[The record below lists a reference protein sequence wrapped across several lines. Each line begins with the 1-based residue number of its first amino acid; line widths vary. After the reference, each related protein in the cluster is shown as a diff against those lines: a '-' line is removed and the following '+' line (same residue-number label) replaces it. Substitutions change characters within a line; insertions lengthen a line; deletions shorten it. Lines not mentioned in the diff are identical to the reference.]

1 MNFVQFASAVKS
13 AQLLSQH
20 HMLSCNLYR
29 AGKKSSKI
37 SPLSVDK
44 LGLKSLG
51 GGYWKNPFEILKHKS
66 FHYWLPMNWCWVLLS
81 YPASWEKC
89 FQEIPKLWAICCSVI
104 DIRPNLFQ
112 SGLKKK
118 QPRLFFFFSF
128 LLHFLNCVPRRGAIC
143 RSVIDIT
150 RASNRYQIVSA
161 PLATAQ
167 SAHGENNEKGIEP
180 VQDTENFQIVL
191 KTMW

>member
-1 MNFVQFASAVKS
+1 M
-13 AQLLSQH
+13 
-20 HMLSCNLYR
+20 
-29 AGKKSSKI
+29 
-37 SPLSVDK
+37 
-44 LGLKSLG
+44 
-51 GGYWKNPFEILKHKS
+51 
-66 FHYWLPMNWCWVLLS
+66 
-81 YPASWEKC
+81 
-89 FQEIPKLWAICCSVI
+89 I

-112 SGLKKK
+112 SGLKKNGHVF
-118 QPRLFFFFSF
+118 FFFFSF

-167 SAHGENNEKGIEP
+167 TAQTAHGENNEKGIEP

-191 KTMW
+191 KTM